1 MSKNYLAKIYFSL
14 FKSNKSDI
22 TNLDKSKNLYTEN
35 IKYIQNKI
43 DDGSKIQIFTSYA
56 DLMEIAKYEKDEKL
70 YVGYSK
76 ELFNLIKNFGKIRDQ
91 FIKDIIIKAFVST
104 FKKGFITK
112 NKIKE
117 ILG

>member
-1 MSKNYLAKIYFSL
+1 M

-35 IKYIQNKI
+35 IKYFQNKI

-56 DLMEIAKYEKDEKL
+56 DLMEIAKYEKDEKSYL
-70 YVGYSK
+70 GYSK
-76 ELFNLIKNFGKIRDQ
+76 ELFNLIKNFGKIENKFFQ
-91 FIKDIIIKAFVST
+91 NIFEKAFVSN
-104 FKKGFITK
+104 FKKNLITK
-112 NKIKE
+112 SKIRE